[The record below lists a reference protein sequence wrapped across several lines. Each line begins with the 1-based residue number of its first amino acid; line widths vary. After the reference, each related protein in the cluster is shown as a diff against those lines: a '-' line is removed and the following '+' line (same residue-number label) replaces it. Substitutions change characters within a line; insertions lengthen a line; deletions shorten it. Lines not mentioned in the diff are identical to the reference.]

1 MLVTTRITHTPMR
14 KFTIIITIAITAM
27 IGYNSIAKE
36 ELVTEDGKVSAKSLP
51 LDQETSEQA
60 YQTATFGIG

>member
-1 MLVTTRITHTPMR
+1 MR
-14 KFTIIITIAITAM
+14 NLTKLIIIITSVITVM

-36 ELVTEDGKVSAKSLP
+36 ELVTEDGQVNAQSLP
-51 LDQETSEQA
+51 LDHETSKRA

>member
-1 MLVTTRITHTPMR
+1 
-14 KFTIIITIAITAM
+14 M

-51 LDQETSEQA
+51 LDQENAKRS

>member
-1 MLVTTRITHTPMR
+1 MR
-14 KFTIIITIAITAM
+14 KFTIIFTIIITAM

-51 LDQETSEQA
+51 LDQENAKRS

>member
-1 MLVTTRITHTPMR
+1 MR
-14 KFTIIITIAITAM
+14 KFTIIFTIIITAM

-51 LDQETSEQA
+51 LDQETAKRS